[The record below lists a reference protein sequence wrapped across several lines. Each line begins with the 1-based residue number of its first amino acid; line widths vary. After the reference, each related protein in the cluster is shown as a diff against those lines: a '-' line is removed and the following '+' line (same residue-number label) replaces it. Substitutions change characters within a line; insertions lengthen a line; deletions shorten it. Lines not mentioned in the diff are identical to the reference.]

1 MGTFDYFRG
10 EKSLFM
16 HWDLRDLHWD
26 QDLIMSLINLE
37 YLVIMLYSIW
47 RLKILLLLFYTHTQT
62 HTKWIQ
68 LELSNTASQPA
79 VH

>member
-16 HWDLRDLHWD
+16 HWDK
-26 QDLIMSLINLE
+26 DLIMSLINLE

-47 RLKILLLLFYTHTQT
+47 RLKILLLLFYTHTHTNT
-62 HTKWIQ
+62 HKMDT
-68 LELSNTASQPA
+68 TRTF
-79 VH
+79 